1 MLTPSPQ
8 SGNKSLSCNLVQFR
22 LSSMMFLLPRS
33 WKMGLVIS
41 TKMYPNDV
49 RFLIHTLMVSIPKI
63 KGGWY
68 TLSTIRIGCEWKPLR
83 CSSYKFFGHVLDE
96 FPKKVISDALKNM
109 KTPRQAVH
117 GV

>member
-1 MLTPSPQ
+1 
-8 SGNKSLSCNLVQFR
+8 
-22 LSSMMFLLPRS
+22 MMFLLPRS
-33 WKMGLVIS
+33 WKMGSVILQPN
-41 TKMYPNDV
+41 MYPIDV
-49 RFLIHTLMVSIPKI
+49 RFLYLKDTLMVSIPKI

-109 KTPRQAVH
+109 KTPRQVVY